1 MSINILLTF
10 LIVISLVLTLYKNW
24 LKPSLAF
31 IFAVF
36 SFVLLKII
44 TIEDFLQGLANKQI
58 ILIFLLIILTSGI
71 QKNLGKS
78 FFYTLFKKNL
88 SPFQFRLRMMLTVS
102 GLSSMLNNTPV
113 VAFMIPYVKNWSE
126 SNGYAASKFLIPL
139 SFATILGGMIT
150 IVGTSTNLVLNGLI
164 VQSGLPSLQY
174 SDFLLLGGIVTILG
188 LIYLAFFSEK
198 MLPNTIARKETLL
211 EHLNEYLVETRVNSA
226 SPLIGKTIE
235 EAGLRHLKDLFLV
248 EIKRGE
254 RNITAVSSDRII
266 HSEDIL
272 FFAGNTKSILDLI
285 NENNG
290 LELPDTSHILSN
302 GFSAMTE
309 AVIPSGSSLVGI
321 TLKDLGFRDRYK
333 ASVISVYRKGEKV
346 KENLGETYLKEGDL
360 LLLLC
365 SKDFSSVISNR
376 DLIVLSKSGE
386 IDTELSLRKTLPS
399 IISIALLLI
408 GIFGFVDLFLAAFV
422 GILIMTLFKI
432 INLNQLKSA
441 VDIDLLIIL
450 VSALAVGI
458 AIQKSG
464 SATFLVNQISSIF
477 VELSPIWA
485 IGILFALTLG
495 LTALITNAA
504 AVSIMFPVAYEMG
517 LGFGASL
524 TPYFIAIA
532 FAASADFMTPIGYQT
547 NLMVMGPGN
556 YKFSD
561 YTKIGLPLTLIYSS
575 VVISFIYLYYF

>member
-1 MSINILLTF
+1 M
-10 LIVISLVLTLYKNW
+10 TLYKNW

-31 IFAVF
+31 VIIVF
-36 SFVLLKII
+36 SFVIFKII
-44 TIEDFLQGLANKQI
+44 SIEDFLLGLGNKQI

-71 QKNLGKS
+71 QQNLGKG
-78 FFYTLFKKNL
+78 FFYTLFKKTL

-126 SNGYAASKFLIPL
+126 SNGYSASKFLIPL

-164 VQSGLPSLQY
+164 VQSGLPSLIY
-174 SDFLLLGGIVTILG
+174 SDFLFLGGMVTFLG

-198 MLPNTIARKETLL
+198 MLPNTTTRKESLL
-211 EHLNEYLVETRVNSA
+211 EHLNEYLVETKVNPS
-226 SPLIGKTIE
+226 STLIGKTIE

-254 RNITAVSSDRII
+254 RSITAVSSDRII
-266 HSEDIL
+266 HSEDVL
-272 FFAGNTKSILDLI
+272 FFAGNTQSILDLI
-285 NENNG
+285 NDNNG
-290 LELPDTSHILSN
+290 LELPDTSHLVSN

-309 AVIPSGSSLVGI
+309 AVIPSGSDLVGVS
-321 TLKDLGFRDRYK
+321 LKELGFRDRYK

-346 KENLGETYLKEGDL
+346 KENLGEIQLKEGDL

-365 SKDFSSVISNR
+365 SKDFSKVISSR

-386 IDTELSLRKTLPS
+386 VQSELSFKKTLPS
-399 IISIALLLI
+399 IISIVVLLF
-408 GIFGFVDLFLAAFV
+408 GIFGVVDLFLAAFI
-422 GILIMTLFKI
+422 GILIMTLSKV
-432 INLNQLKSA
+432 INLNQIKSA
-441 VDIDLLIIL
+441 IDVDLLIIL
-450 VSALAVGI
+450 VSALAVGV

-464 SATFLVNQISSIF
+464 SATFLVQQISGIF
-477 VELSPIWA
+477 ENLSPIGA
-485 IGILFALTLG
+485 ISILFLLTLG

-517 LGFGASL
+517 LGFGESI
-524 TPYFIAIA
+524 TPYFITIA

-547 NLMVMGPGN
+547 NLMVLGPGN

-561 YTKIGLPLTLIYSS
+561 YTRIGLPLTFIYSS

>member
-1 MSINILLTF
+1 MTLDILITSLLVIT
-10 LIVISLVLTLYKNW
+10 LILILYKNW

-31 IFAVF
+31 VLVVF
-36 SFVLLKII
+36 SFVIFKII
-44 TIEDFLQGLANKQI
+44 TIEDFLLGLANKQI

-71 QKNLGKS
+71 QQNLGKG
-78 FFYTLFKKNL
+78 FFYTLFKKTL

-126 SNGYAASKFLIPL
+126 SNGYSASKYLIPL

-164 VQSGLPSLQY
+164 VQSGLPSLVY
-174 SDFLLLGGIVTILG
+174 SDFLFLGGIVTILG

-198 MLPNTIARKETLL
+198 LLPKTITRRENLL
-211 EHLNEYLVETRVNSA
+211 EHLNEYLVETKINSN

-254 RNITAVSSDRII
+254 RSITAVSSDRII
-266 HSEDIL
+266 QSEDVL
-272 FFAGNTKSILDLI
+272 FFAGNTQSILDLI
-285 NENNG
+285 NDNNG
-290 LELPDTSHILSN
+290 LELPDTSHLLRN

-309 AVIPSGSSLVGI
+309 AVIPSGSGLVGI
-321 TLKDLGFRDRYK
+321 SLKELGFRDRYK

-346 KENLGETYLKEGDL
+346 KENLGEINLKEGDL

-365 SKDFSSVISNR
+365 SKDFSKVISNR

-386 IDTELSLRKTLPS
+386 VQTELSLRKTLPS
-399 IISIALLLI
+399 IVSILILVI
-408 GIFGFVDLFLAAFV
+408 GILGFIDLFLAAFI
-422 GILIMTLFKI
+422 GILVLTFSKV
-432 INLNQLKSA
+432 INLHQIKSA
-441 VDIDLLIIL
+441 IDVDLLIIL
-450 VSALAVGI
+450 VSALAVGV

-464 SATFLVNQISSIF
+464 MASFLVKQISLIF
-477 VELSPIWA
+477 ADLNPMGGI
-485 IGILFALTLG
+485 IILFLLTLS

-504 AVSIMFPVAYEMG
+504 AVSIMFPVALEMG
-517 LGFGASL
+517 MGFGNNL
-524 TPYFIAIA
+524 TPYFITIA

-547 NLMVMGPGN
+547 NLMVLGPGN

-561 YTKIGLPLTLIYSS
+561 YTRIGLPLTILYSI